1 MKLRGLE
8 AGLDRRLFLIAGP
21 CVIESR
27 EMAFET
33 AGQLQEICRKL
44 GLNFIYK
51 SSYDKAN
58 RSSGNSFRGLGME

>member
-1 MKLRGLE
+1 MKLCGFDVGLYQP
-8 AGLDRRLFLIAGP
+8 LFLIAGP

-27 EMAFET
+27 DMAFDT
-33 AGQLQEICRKL
+33 AGVLQEICRKR

-58 RSSGNSFRGLGME
+58 RSS